1 MRRRTSCLAL
11 GSLIAISALAVP
23 VLGGDIGDRI
33 DRRLDRWGY

>member
-1 MRRRTSCLAL
+1 MRRRTCLAL

-23 VLGGDIGDRI
+23 VLAGDLGDRI